1 MLYLPIVFYIILGE
15 IKTVR
20 NTLAL
25 PAPSGVYKSLRN
37 IPSIYNTYIV

>member
-15 IKTVR
+15 NGIIR

-25 PAPSGVYKSLRN
+25 PAPSGV
-37 IPSIYNTYIV
+37 